1 MCLSASTEKRKE
13 RRMIEIV
20 QLRYLDATTW
30 DITVLA
36 TININYTIDIERDK
50 LDEFTNK
57 LEKLIAEYH
66 I

>member
-1 MCLSASTEKRKE
+1 
-13 RRMIEIV
+13 MIEIV

-36 TININYTIDIERDK
+36 TISINYMVDIERDK
-50 LDEFTNK
+50 LEEFTNK
-57 LEKLIAEYH
+57 LENLIAEYQ

>member
-1 MCLSASTEKRKE
+1 
-13 RRMIEIV
+13 MIEIV